1 MLYEMYSIFL
11 VFDEKRLYNGC
22 KRNCGRCGPI
32 ETISWTIAIVLWLGA
47 FVGLIYPILPSS
59 VLIFASFLIYGW
71 LVSFAPFNWL
81 FWVIQGCFF
90 LLLFIVDYVANALG
104 IKKFGGTKAS
114 MWGSTIGLLAGPFI
128 IPFAGII
135 LGPFIGAVLGE
146 MIVSKTPFR
155 QAVKIGLG
163 SVAGFIG
170 SVFVKGII
178 MAAMIIYFIVL
189 VL

>member
-1 MLYEMYSIFL
+1 MVI
-11 VFDEKRLYNGC
+11 
-22 KRNCGRCGPI
+22 I
-32 ETISWTIAIVLWLGA
+32 LWIGA
-47 FVGLIYPILPSS
+47 FASLIYPILPGS
-59 VLIFASFLIYGW
+59 VLLFGSFLIYGW
-71 LVSFAPFNWL
+71 LVTFEAFNWL

-90 LLLFIVDYVANALG
+90 LLLFIVDYAANALG

-114 MWGSTIGLLAGPFI
+114 IWGSTIGLLAGPFI

-146 MIVSKTPFR
+146 MLVSKTTFR

-178 MAAMIIYFIVL
+178 MAAMITYFL
-189 VL
+189 VLAI

>member
-1 MLYEMYSIFL
+1 M
-11 VFDEKRLYNGC
+11 
-22 KRNCGRCGPI
+22 
-32 ETISWTIAIVLWLGA
+32 
-47 FVGLIYPILPSS
+47 YPILPSS
-59 VLIFASFLIYGW
+59 VMIFGSFLIYGW
-71 LVSFAPFNWL
+71 FVSFDSFNWL
-81 FWVIQGCFF
+81 FWMIQSCFF

-114 MWGSTIGLLAGPFI
+114 IWGSTIGILAGPFI

-146 MIVSKTPFR
+146 MLVSKTPFK
-155 QAVKIGLG
+155 QAIKIGLG
-163 SVAGFIG
+163 SVTGFIG

-178 MAAMIIYFIVL
+178 MAAMVFYFLVL